1 MGQAVI
7 VEEPKFNSSHKKSKI
22 RTNGRTTI
30 DKKRPEVTK
39 KDLLLPKT
47 KKKPQ
52 DNRRDSFITQK
63 PNLIKEAAYAYY
75 LVKDFFFC
83 SCQYI
88 DVEFY

>member
-7 VEEPKFNSSHKKSKI
+7 VEEPKFHSSHKKSKI

-30 DKKRPEVTK
+30 DKKRSEVTK

-52 DNRRDSFITQK
+52 QDNRRGSFITQK
-63 PNLIKEAAYAYY
+63 PNLNKEAANAYY
-75 LVKDFFFC
+75 LVMDFFFFC
-83 SCQYI
+83 SCQ
-88 DVEFY
+88 